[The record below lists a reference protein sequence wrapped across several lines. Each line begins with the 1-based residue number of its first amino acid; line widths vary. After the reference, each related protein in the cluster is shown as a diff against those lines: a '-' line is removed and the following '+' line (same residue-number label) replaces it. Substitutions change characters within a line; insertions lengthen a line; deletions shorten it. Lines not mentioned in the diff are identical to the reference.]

1 MSLAIYFVVAG
12 QPHGKGRPRASTRGG
27 FVRLYTD
34 LLTRN
39 YEELVARQSKAAMGD
54 IEVISTPVAV
64 RINAYFLVPISW
76 TKKKRKQAI
85 EGEIVPGKPDLDN
98 IAKSILDGIQNTIIS
113 DDRNVIKL
121 TVEKRYAFQ
130 ARVEV
135 CVYEVLP

>member
-54 IEVISTPVAV
+54 IEVLTTPVAV

-76 TKKKRKQAI
+76 TKRNASKQ
-85 EGEIVPGKPDLDN
+85 
-98 IAKSILDGIQNTIIS
+98 
-113 DDRNVIKL
+113 
-121 TVEKRYAFQ
+121 
-130 ARVEV
+130 
-135 CVYEVLP
+135 

>member
-1 MSLAIYFVVAG
+1 MSLAIYFVVQG

-34 LLTRN
+34 LVTRN
-39 YEELVARQSKAAMGD
+39 YEELVAKQSKAAMGD
-54 IEVISTPVAV
+54 SELLVTPVAV
-64 RINAYFLVPISW
+64 RINAYFYVPISW
-76 TKKKRKQAI
+76 SKKKRKQAL

-98 IAKSILDGIQNTIIS
+98 IAKSILDGIQNTVIS

-130 ARVEV
+130 PRVEV
-135 CVYEVLP
+135 HVYEVLP

>member
-39 YEELVARQSKAAMGD
+39 YEELVARQSKAAMAEMD
-54 IEVISTPVAV
+54 VLTTPVAV

-76 TKKKRKQAI
+76 TKKKKAQAI
-85 EGEIVPGKPDLDN
+85 AGELVPGTSDIDN
-98 IAKSILDGIQNTIIS
+98 VAKSICDGIQNIVITN
-113 DDRNVIKL
+113 DRNVVKL
-121 TVEKRYAFQ
+121 SIEKSFSSQ
-130 ARVEV
+130 PRVEV

>member
-1 MSLAIYFVVAG
+1 MSLAIYFVVQG

-34 LLTRN
+34 LVTRN
-39 YEELVARQSKAAMGD
+39 YEELVAKQSKAAMGD
-54 IEVISTPVAV
+54 SELLVTPVAV
-64 RINAYFLVPISW
+64 RINAYFYVPISW
-76 TKKKRKQAI
+76 TKKKRKQAL

-98 IAKSILDGIQNTIIS
+98 IAKSILDGIQNTVIS

-130 ARVEV
+130 PRVEV
-135 CVYEVLP
+135 HVYEVLP